1 MARNFIYFPI
11 HTCYSIYMNDKQ
23 FKDFSENF
31 NKNFAAM
38 KTDLAIELSE
48 KIDAAMDQKFLVFEE
63 KIMGRVREELTDIR
77 SNIDWIIDALDTDEK
92 ERLALIYSNERQFND
107 HERRISK
114 LELATK

>member
-1 MARNFIYFPI
+1 
-11 HTCYSIYMNDKQ
+11 MNDKQ
-23 FKDFSENF
+23 F
-31 NKNFAAM
+31 
-38 KTDLAIELSE
+38 IEFV
-48 KIDAAMDQKFLVFEE
+48 KRFDTVMDQKFLVFKEE
-63 KIMGRVREELTDIR
+63 LTETFKAEMRTELTDIR